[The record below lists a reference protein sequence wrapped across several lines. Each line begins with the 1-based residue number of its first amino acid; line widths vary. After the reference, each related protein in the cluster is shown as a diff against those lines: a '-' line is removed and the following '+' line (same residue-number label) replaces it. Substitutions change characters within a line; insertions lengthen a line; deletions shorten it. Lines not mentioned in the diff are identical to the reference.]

1 MVVLPDANLLIYA
14 YDERSDVHVQAK
26 SWLEAVMVR
35 DQVILTWQTIMAFIR
50 IMTSSRG
57 SNPIP
62 INDAIDIVEEWLVRD
77 NVEIRSFDKTTW
89 PLVAGTIKNG
99 QAKGDLSMDGHLA
112 ALALSCGA
120 TLATRDR
127 DFSRFDGLKLTDPL
141 TSAS

>member
-14 YDERSDVHVQAK
+14 YDERSDVHEQAK

-57 SNPIP
+57 SDPIP
-62 INDAIDIVEEWLVRD
+62 VNDAIDIVEEWIIRE
-77 NVEIRSFDKTTW
+77 NVEIRSFDKAIW
-89 PLVAGTIKNG
+89 PLVAATIKNG
-99 QAKGDLSMDGHLA
+99 QAKGDLSMDAHLA

-127 DFSRFDGLKLTDPL
+127 DFGRFDGLKLTDPL
-141 TSAS
+141 GSAR